1 MLKERTSIKSFHIL
15 HQNKLRVVV
24 LGAGFGGLELTATL
38 SERMGDQLDLILIDR
53 NDFFFF
59 GYTKLDVMFGL
70 KPANAIKHFYS
81 RIDKPGVTFRQE
93 SITSIDPVR
102 KRVTT
107 DQGSYQADVL
117 VIALG
122 ADYDVDATPGLAEGG
137 YEFYSFKGAERVHEA
152 LSGFSKGH
160 ILIGVTG
167 FPFKCPPAPSET
179 ALLLHEYLT
188 RREIRDQCQISL
200 VVPFEL
206 PVPPSYGTSKALLK
220 HFQEKEIVY
229 IPEIMVGAIDPSR
242 KVAELDDGRE
252 IPFDLF
258 LGIPEHCVPRVL
270 EESGLLFDG
279 WVPVDRNN
287 LKTKFP
293 NVYAIG
299 DVTSVGTPKAG
310 LFAQGAAQIA
320 AASIVAEF
328 NGEEFAGSFT
338 GEGSCYVEFGEG
350 KVGRAD
356 VKFFPDPAHPEGT
369 HKKASQ
375 ALAREKAA
383 LEENNR
389 LRWFG

>member
-1 MLKERTSIKSFHIL
+1 MHQSKLK
-15 HQNKLRVVV
+15 VVV

-38 SERMGDQLDLILIDR
+38 SEKMGEQLDLILIDR

-59 GYTKLDVMFGL
+59 GYTKLDVMFGH
-70 KPANAIKHFYS
+70 KTAKSVKHSYS
-81 RIDKPGVTFRQE
+81 RLIKPGVNFRQE
-93 SITSIDPVR
+93 TITSIDPVR
-102 KRVTT
+102 RRVST
-107 DQGSYQADVL
+107 DQGSYEADVL

-122 ADYDVDATPGLAEGG
+122 ADYDIDATPGLDEGG
-137 YEFYSFKGAERVHEA
+137 YEFYSFRGAERVREV
-152 LSGFSKGH
+152 LSGFTEGH

-167 FPFKCPPAPSET
+167 HPFKCPPAPSET

-188 RREIRDQCQISL
+188 RRGIRSQCRISL
-200 VVPFEL
+200 VMPFEL
-206 PVPPSYGTSKALLK
+206 PVPPSYGTSKELLK
-220 HFQEKEIVY
+220 HFHEKEINYV
-229 IPEIMVGAIDPSR
+229 PEIMVGALDPGR

-293 NVYAIG
+293 GVYAIG

-310 LFAQGAAQIA
+310 LFAMSAARSA
-320 AASIVAEF
+320 AASIIADF
-328 NGEEFAGSFT
+328 NGQEFDANFA

-356 VKFFPDPAHPEGT
+356 VKFFPDPAYPEGS
-369 HKKASQ
+369 HKKAST
-375 ALAREKAA
+375 ALAREKQA
-383 LEENNR
+383 LEEQSR
-389 LRWFG
+389 IRWFGN

>member
-1 MLKERTSIKSFHIL
+1 MD
-15 HQNKLRVVV
+15 QNKLRVVV
-24 LGAGFGGLELTATL
+24 LGAGFGGLELTAIL
-38 SERMGDQLDLILIDR
+38 SEKMSDRLDMILIDR
-53 NDFFFF
+53 NDYFFF
-59 GYTKLDVMFGL
+59 GYTKLDVMFGN
-70 KPANAIKHFYS
+70 KTAKSVRHSYS
-81 RIDKPGVTFRQE
+81 RIAKPGVTFKQE
-93 SITSIDPVR
+93 IITSIDPVR

-107 DQGSYQADVL
+107 DQDSYEADLL
-117 VIALG
+117 VVALG
-122 ADYDVDATPGLAEGG
+122 ADYDIDATPGLAEGG
-137 YEFYSFKGAERVHEA
+137 YEFYSFPGAERVRDI

-188 RREIRDQCQISL
+188 RRGIRNQCRISL
-200 VVPFEL
+200 VMPFEL
-206 PVPPSYGTSKALLK
+206 PVPPSYGTSKELLK

-229 IPEIMVGAIDPSR
+229 VPEIMVGAIDPGR

-293 NVYAIG
+293 GVYAIG

-310 LFAQGAAQIA
+310 LFALSAAQSA
-320 AASIVAEF
+320 AASIIADLNGQEF
-328 NGEEFAGSFT
+328 NGDFK
-338 GEGSCYVEFGEG
+338 GEGSCYVEFGGG

-356 VKFFPDPAHPEGT
+356 VRFFPDPAYPEGS
-369 HKKASQ
+369 HKKASI
-375 ALAREKAA
+375 ALAREKQA
-383 LEENNR
+383 LEEQSR
-389 LRWFG
+389 KRWFGEPSYH